1 MKAGSL
7 IFFLFCAFAG
17 YSQAMLHFLI
27 KETEGAHE
35 VFSGLPFFKDDFFP
49 LDSIGIPGHHAD
61 SIRKQYQFDQ
71 MVSEDGKYA
80 QGYAIHDYLYGLLIK
95 DLYGI
100 LSHPDFS
107 TEWAKDSLT
116 GFQVILSPDGKLLN
130 LVFDENTGGSYRS
143 RVSFLAYYPA
153 DGSRPWLSNR
163 EIDSQ
168 IDIHPDGFHSID
180 TILTSNGPWYLLLG
194 SVVGC
199 NTCYEDY
206 LQLIRPTANGM
217 EMTFNLSVAARSWE
231 EKIKLDERT
240 HDITIQYQPDDLS
253 EFSCPCNEEEY
264 TWEDEKPCI
273 CHYLWTGSGYEMQFQ
288 E

>member
-1 MKAGSL
+1 MKTVL
-7 IFFLFCAFAG
+7 LYIFILSGFTG
-17 YSQAMLHFLI
+17 YTQRPLPVLL
-27 KETEGAHE
+27 KEANQVQEI
-35 VFSGLPFFKDDFFP
+35 FSGLPFFKDDYFP
-49 LDSIGIPGHHAD
+49 LDSMGIPGYHAD
-61 SIRKQYQFDQ
+61 SIRKHYQVDQ
-71 MVSEDGKYA
+71 MVSEDGSMVV
-80 QGYAIHDYLYGLLIK
+80 GYGLHEYLLGLLIE
-95 DLYGI
+95 DLTAI
-100 LSHPDFS
+100 LTHPNFS

-180 TILTSNGPWYLLLG
+180 TILTPHGPWYLLLG

-253 EFSCPCNEEEY
+253 DFSCPCNEEEY
-264 TWEDEKPCI
+264 TWKDENPCI
-273 CHYLWTGSGYEMQFQ
+273 CRYLWTGSGYEMQFQ